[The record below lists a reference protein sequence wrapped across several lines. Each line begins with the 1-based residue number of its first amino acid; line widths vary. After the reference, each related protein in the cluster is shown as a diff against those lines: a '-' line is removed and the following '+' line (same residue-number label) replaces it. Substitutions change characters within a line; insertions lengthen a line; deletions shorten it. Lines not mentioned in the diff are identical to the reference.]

1 MSPMQQMLL
10 GTGPSI
16 KDLDYLEENFKV
28 HTYIGNNTTNQIE
41 TGIDMG
47 GRGAM
52 VLIKARDSGGPPWE
66 VYDTDRGVNAPII
79 TNGADTQRSENAN
92 QDMVSFND
100 NGFTLG
106 STGGSY
112 ANFPNYRTVSYTF
125 KKRPKFFDIQTYT
138 GNSVN
143 NRQISHDL
151 DAVAGCV
158 WIKCLSHAEDWIVW
172 HKDLSGTSNASKYL
186 KLNEADASANES
198 SLNLFNNAV
207 QNSTTS
213 FTLGDG
219 EEVNGNGRTY
229 VMYLFA
235 DDENVFNE
243 SSQSI
248 IHCGTYTG
256 NGSVDGPDI
265 YLGPYQEPQF
275 LLIKSA
281 DHSSPWIVADSRR
294 GLCGTINPATGAE
307 GQSNAMNLN
316 QGQAEYGLNFVQPY
330 GNGFFVEGANGSTNQ
345 SGNKFIYIAITA
357 ETGRTL
363 KAPTSADEL
372 FDMRYRQT
380 GASSRNAAFG
390 RKGTSDEIKFPVD
403 LALIKRVDNSDNW
416 YVASSKMQ
424 NNPYGKYL
432 STSQNTSAVQNN
444 NGLDMSFMNGFSN
457 SNSWTTNTLAYMW
470 KRSKGFDVQT
480 YSGGGQYHKHN
491 LGQAPTFMLVKDL
504 HGTNPWRI
512 AIFYPASMNAAGTAG
527 GSRLYATMDTNGM
540 TYDTNVFSHL
550 GSFGDATNFLIW
562 LDNSVAQS
570 NHRYLCLL
578 FAPVSGI
585 SATTWYIGD
594 NTNTKTINVGFKP
607 RFLIIKDVADGASNT
622 SWGVFGDQNNAMWT
636 GNDNPVALNN
646 NDARITGQDFV
657 HSFTS
662 TGFSLKNTSYGS
674 VHVNLTGRRYF
685 VYAHA

>member
-1 MSPMQQMLL
+1 MLL

-16 KDLDYLEENFKV
+16 KDPDYLEDLFKV

-52 VLIKARDSGGPPWE
+52 VLLKARDSGGPPWE
-66 VYDTDRGVNAPII
+66 VYDTERGVNAPII

-92 QDMVSFND
+92 QDMVSFNE

-112 ANFPNYRTVSYTF
+112 ANYPNYRTVSYTF

-151 DAVAGCV
+151 DAVAACV
-158 WIKCLSHAEDWIVW
+158 WIKCTSHAEDWYVW

-213 FTLGDG
+213 FTLGNAN
-219 EEVNGNGRTY
+219 EVNGNGRTY

-235 DDENVFNE
+235 HDENVFNE
-243 SSQSI
+243 ANQSI
-248 IHCGTYTG
+248 IHCGSYTG
-256 NGSVDGPDI
+256 NGAIDGPDI
-265 YLGPYQEPQF
+265 YLGQHEEPQF
-275 LLIKSA
+275 LLIKSV

-294 GLCGTINPATGAE
+294 GLCGTINPANGTGGE
-307 GQSNAMNLN
+307 SNAMNLN
-316 QGQAEYGLNFVQPY
+316 QAQAEYGLNFVQPY
-330 GNGFFVEGANGSTNQ
+330 GNGFFVEGDNGTTNQ
-345 SGNKFIYIAITA
+345 SGTKFIYIAITA

-363 KAPTSADEL
+363 KPATSGDEV

-380 GASSRNAAFG
+380 GANSRNSAFG

-403 LALIKRVDNSDNW
+403 LGLIKRVDNGDHW

-424 NNPYGKYL
+424 HNPYGKYL

-457 SNSWTTNTLAYMW
+457 SSSWTTNTLAYMW
-470 KRSKGFDVQT
+470 KRSAGFDVQT

-491 LGQAPTFMLVKDL
+491 LGRSPHLILVKDL
-504 HGTNPWRI
+504 HGTNPWRVSTPY
-512 AIFYPASMNAAGTAG
+512 AYNAAGSAG
-527 GSRLYATMDTNGM
+527 GSRLYGSMDTNGF

-550 GSFGDATNFLIW
+550 GSIGDANNFLIW
-562 LDNSVAQS
+562 LDNSVAQA
-570 NHRYLCLL
+570 NHRYLALL
-578 FAPVSGI
+578 FASVSGL
-585 SATTWYIGD
+585 SNVTWYAGD
-594 NTNTKTINVGFKP
+594 NTNTKTLNVGFKP
-607 RFLIIKDVADGASNT
+607 RFIMIKNIYENATNS
-622 SWGVFGDQNNAMWT
+622 SWSVFGDQNNAMWT
-636 GNDNPVALNN
+636 GNDNPVQLNS
-646 NDARITGQDFV
+646 NDARITNNDFV

-674 VHVNLTGRRYF
+674 THVNLSGTRYLC
-685 VYAHA
+685 YSHA